1 MKLQATPIDELTA
14 VVEAVRE
21 ELTVS
26 FYEFAAE
33 RVSELDAVGDYRAS
47 ASLDELVGGGSRDFR
62 HNVISL
68 LCTLQRETRP
78 SRHRLMCSR

>member
-62 HNVISL
+62 HNVTVYFA
-68 LCTLQRETRP
+68 LCSARRVLHATA
-78 SRHRLMCSR
+78 